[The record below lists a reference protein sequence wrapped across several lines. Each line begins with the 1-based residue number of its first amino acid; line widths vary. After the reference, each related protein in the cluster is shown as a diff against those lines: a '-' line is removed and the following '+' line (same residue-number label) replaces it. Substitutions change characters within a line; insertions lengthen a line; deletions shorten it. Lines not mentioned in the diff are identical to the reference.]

1 MLRPYRTRDGRFDN
15 YCVPSVLPIQR
26 VTDFED
32 PVDINHYK
40 SKNISSESILLND
53 YDDLNDS
60 NDSGQDQTINSLVN
74 PEFSPDIPNDRT

>member
-15 YCVPSVLPIQR
+15 DFVPSVLLIQR

-32 PVDINHYK
+32 PVDINYHK
-40 SKNISSESILLND
+40 SNNISLESILLND

-74 PEFSPDIPNDRT
+74 PEFPPDLTAD